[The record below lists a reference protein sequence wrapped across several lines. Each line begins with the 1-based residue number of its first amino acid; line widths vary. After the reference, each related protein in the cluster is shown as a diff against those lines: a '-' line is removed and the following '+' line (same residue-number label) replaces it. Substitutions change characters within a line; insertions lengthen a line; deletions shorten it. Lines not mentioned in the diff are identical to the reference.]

1 MRFLFVVPPLVGHVK
16 PTVSVGL
23 ELTRRGHEVA
33 WVGHERAVRP
43 LLPEG
48 ARFFALGDGL
58 PEATF
63 RDEAA
68 RAERARGLEALKLLW
83 ERFLVPLAHSMLPG
97 VRAALAAFRPDV
109 VIVDQQTLAGAVAAE
124 ELGVPW
130 VTSATTAAGVTD
142 PLIVL
147 PKVRE
152 WLLAQQSS
160 LFRDAGVAPPEP
172 PDLSPRL
179 VLVFSTEALAAPPPS
194 LPPQVH
200 FVGPALTHRAEST
213 PFPWEKLD
221 ATRRLVLISLGTVP
235 SDGAARFYG
244 VVAEAFAD
252 EPSLQIVLVAPDG
265 ALAAPP
271 PSFIVRPFVPQLAL
285 LARAQAVVSHAGQ
298 NTVSEALARGLPLVV
313 LPIKYDQSVI
323 AAQVESAGA
332 GLRLK
337 FGRVRADELRAAV
350 LRVLGEPHF
359 AHNAARIGASFE
371 AAGGARAAAELLE
384 AAR

>member
-23 ELTRRGHEVA
+23 ELLRRGHEVA

-48 ARFFALGDGL
+48 ARLFALGDAL

-83 ERFLVPLAHSMLPG
+83 ERFLVPLAQSMLPD
-97 VRAALAAFRPDV
+97 VRATLGAFRPDV

-124 ELGVPW
+124 ERGIPW

-142 PLIVL
+142 PLVVL

-152 WLLAQQSS
+152 WLLAQQSA
-160 LFRDAGVAPPEP
+160 LFRDAGLTPPEP

-179 VLVFSTEALAAPPPS
+179 VLVFSTEALAKPS
-194 LPPQVH
+194 SPLPPQVH
-200 FVGPALTHRAEST
+200 FVGPALSHRVETT
-213 PFPWEKLD
+213 PFPWEALD
-221 ATRRLVLISLGTVP
+221 PARKLVLISLGTVP
-235 SDGAARFYG
+235 SEGAARFYG

-252 EPSLQIVLVAPDG
+252 APGLQLVLVAPDG
-265 ALAAPP
+265 ALPTPP

-285 LARAQAVVSHAGQ
+285 LARASAVVSHAGQ
-298 NTVSEALARGLPLVV
+298 NTVSETLARGLPLVV

-323 AAQVESAGA
+323 ASQVEQAGA

-337 FGRVRADELRAAV
+337 FGRVRADELHAAV
-350 LRVLGEPHF
+350 LRVLSEPQF
-359 AHNAARIGASFE
+359 AENAARIGASFA
-371 AAGGARAAAELLE
+371 AAGGAPAAAELLE
-384 AAR
+384 AIR